1 VEDRAI
7 RYLES
12 RGIVKDSKRNEILIV
27 VRRGGDGGKR
37 RLRDSLKLPSRMP
50 IEYKLIWQ

>member
-27 VRRGGDGGKR
+27 VRRDGNGGKR
-37 RLRDSLKLPSRMP
+37 LSRDSLQLSSKMP

>member
-1 VEDRAI
+1 MLDRDNEDVEDRAI

-27 VRRGGDGGKR
+27 VRRVAMEGKGF
-37 RLRDSLKLPSRMP
+37 LETL
-50 IEYKLIWQ
+50 